1 MAITSVLGGQGRVSD
16 ATLTAML
23 NSGDQDLINRAN
35 NYIEGAKKEAEEL
48 GKNKGILG
56 VISDLFGFSKLA
68 AAEPP
73 SSQEFSNQFSVTRPS
88 QFDFKPEPIIPGTAL
103 TDSVMKDVIDTP
115 TREFGDIR
123 AGFPRQGI
131 FGNVNI
137 NPELTEEELIQKF
150 LQTEGGDIETDP
162 FVQQNIFQKGLNFL
176 RETPSARV
184 GLGAILGGPAG
195 ALAGFFANK
204 IGGGILNAIRS
215 FRNRGKDVE
224 IGLPQV
230 IQTGSEFVDEFA
242 TPNDPGTVGG
252 SSFDTATG
260 GTFGTSRDEATGAR
274 GSGTGFSDYS

>member
-162 FVQQNIFQKGLNFL
+162 FVQQNIFQKGLDFY
-176 RETPSARV
+176 RESPQTRLGIGALLGGLPGAVASFFAPKVFDTVSEGIGSIFGPRVDMSAVQRGIESARDDDSQE
-184 GLGAILGGPAG
+184 
-195 ALAGFFANK
+195 
-204 IGGGILNAIRS
+204 GI
-215 FRNRGKDVE
+215 
-224 IGLPQV
+224 
-230 IQTGSEFVDEFA
+230 
-242 TPNDPGTVGG
+242 
-252 SSFDTATG
+252 SSFDAAVSAG
-260 GTFGTSRDEATGAR
+260 IQAAED
-274 GSGTGFSDYS
+274 DI

>member
-1 MAITSVLGGQGRVSD
+1 MAILGEYKVGNISD
-16 ATLTAML
+16 KMFDASIRSGFNPYTQQELKPGEAEQLTAER
-23 NSGDQDLINRAN
+23 NQQTEPKG
-35 NYIEGAKKEAEEL
+35 
-48 GKNKGILG
+48 GILNA
-56 VISDLFGFSKLA
+56 ISNIFGFSKLA

-73 SSQEFSNQFSVTRPS
+73 SSQEFSNQF
-88 QFDFKPEPIIPGTAL
+88 
-103 TDSVMKDVIDTP
+103 
-115 TREFGDIR
+115 REFGDIR

-131 FGNVNI
+131 IGNVNI

-215 FRNRGKDVE
+215 FRNRGRDVE

-260 GTFGTSRDEATGAR
+260 GTFGTSTDEATGAR

>member
-56 VISDLFGFSKLA
+56 IISDLFGFSKLA

-73 SSQEFSNQFSVTRPS
+73 SSQEFSNQF
-88 QFDFKPEPIIPGTAL
+88 
-103 TDSVMKDVIDTP
+103 
-115 TREFGDIR
+115 REFGDIR

-131 FGNVNI
+131 TGNVNI

-215 FRNRGKDVE
+215 FRNRGRDVE

-260 GTFGTSRDEATGAR
+260 GTFGTSTDEATGAR